1 MDCTPLV
8 SWIETLLPT
17 FSEVESLAFQNH
29 LYGCFILMEDIAQG
43 ILSYSNGTLSKINGT
58 FRLVANETFGE
69 WGIRYYGFVMDGRT
83 AWVSCPSA
91 YQAVWMDLFQALSH
105 LRSVEAGKAV
115 DAMEDSLIT
124 LLQRHLPADAF
135 FFIALENEGSLPPD
149 AVERVFRIL
158 APPVLSS
165 LGGPPASPSVPASP
179 SLPASV
185 EVIEPVTP
193 EPPASPPSDGDEAP
207 SSALSQAQC
216 DPPRIKRR
224 LAVTRRRTGKDSI
237 KPSLA
242 TTRRRK

>member
-58 FRLVANETFGE
+58 FRLVADETFGE

-83 AWVSCPSA
+83 AWVNCPSA
-91 YQAVWMDLFQALSH
+91 YQAVWMDLFQALSQ

-149 AVERVFRIL
+149 AVERVFRLL
-158 APPVLSS
+158 AS
-165 LGGPPASPSVPASP
+165 PASPSVPASVP
-179 SLPASV
+179 ASLPASV

-193 EPPASPPSDGDEAP
+193 LAPASPSSDGDEAP

-224 LAVTRRRTGKDSI
+224 LAVTRRRTGKESI